1 MDTIIKQIMKNV
13 MDSMMKITTKALE
26 GEMNIFEAVEEIK
39 NTTDAVGLDMLKATL
54 ENVDSVLKSSA
65 QRKKEFHIQRNEDKR
80 ELVTI
85 FGIVEFNRTYYKH
98 KENKNHVYLL
108 DEMVGLQKYE
118 RIDPFCKAKIIE
130 NSLDMS
136 YAKSV
141 KHVTPVPV
149 SRQSV
154 KNAIREIGQIPNDT
168 LPVKQEK
175 KVVEKLYIEADEDH
189 VAMQDGT
196 NKIMKLIY
204 VYEGAI
210 QKSKNR
216 RELIN
221 KRYFTGNLSPDDL
234 WLEVAD
240 YLYEA
245 YELEKID
252 NIYIAGDGASW
263 IKTGLGYIPGSKF
276 VLDHFHLSKYVK
288 KATAHL
294 DYLRDPLWQ
303 KKKKKDKKTAL
314 GLIQIA
320 IESTDSDSKT
330 ESIKNVK
337 KYIRN
342 NWIGIEN
349 LFKEEKYICSTEG
362 HISHILSSRLSSR
375 PMGWSMIGADEMARM
390 RTFRENGGS
399 ISKYYNALRTNTKN
413 DSRIRRIDQKTI
425 QKHKKQCFGSF
436 NPDTMIEMSNLA
448 IPEFKWLKNISRYAT
463 S

>member
-175 KVVEKLYIEADEDH
+175 K
-189 VAMQDGT
+189 
-196 NKIMKLIY
+196 
-204 VYEGAI
+204 
-210 QKSKNR
+210 
-216 RELIN
+216 
-221 KRYFTGNLSPDDL
+221 
-234 WLEVAD
+234 W
-240 YLYEA
+240 
-245 YELEKID
+245 
-252 NIYIAGDGASW
+252 
-263 IKTGLGYIPGSKF
+263 
-276 VLDHFHLSKYVK
+276 
-288 KATAHL
+288 
-294 DYLRDPLWQ
+294 
-303 KKKKKDKKTAL
+303 
-314 GLIQIA
+314 
-320 IESTDSDSKT
+320 
-330 ESIKNVK
+330 
-337 KYIRN
+337 
-342 NWIGIEN
+342 
-349 LFKEEKYICSTEG
+349 
-362 HISHILSSRLSSR
+362 
-375 PMGWSMIGADEMARM
+375 
-390 RTFRENGGS
+390 
-399 ISKYYNALRTNTKN
+399 
-413 DSRIRRIDQKTI
+413 
-425 QKHKKQCFGSF
+425 
-436 NPDTMIEMSNLA
+436 
-448 IPEFKWLKNISRYAT
+448 
-463 S
+463 

>member
-1 MDTIIKQIMKNV
+1 M
-13 MDSMMKITTKALE
+13 
-26 GEMNIFEAVEEIK
+26 
-39 NTTDAVGLDMLKATL
+39 
-54 ENVDSVLKSSA
+54 
-65 QRKKEFHIQRNEDKR
+65 
-80 ELVTI
+80 
-85 FGIVEFNRTYYKH
+85 
-98 KENKNHVYLL
+98 
-108 DEMVGLQKYE
+108 
-118 RIDPFCKAKIIE
+118 
-130 NSLDMS
+130 
-136 YAKSV
+136 
-141 KHVTPVPV
+141 
-149 SRQSV
+149 
-154 KNAIREIGQIPNDT
+154 
-168 LPVKQEK
+168 
-175 KVVEKLYIEADEDH
+175 VEKLYIEADEDH

-303 KKKKKDKKTAL
+303 SLRKKDKKTAL

-337 KYIRN
+337 
-342 NWIGIEN
+342 
-349 LFKEEKYICSTEG
+349 
-362 HISHILSSRLSSR
+362 
-375 PMGWSMIGADEMARM
+375 
-390 RTFRENGGS
+390 
-399 ISKYYNALRTNTKN
+399 
-413 DSRIRRIDQKTI
+413 
-425 QKHKKQCFGSF
+425 
-436 NPDTMIEMSNLA
+436 
-448 IPEFKWLKNISRYAT
+448 NI
-463 S
+463 